1 MSPDRVSLYFL
12 HAAHF
17 ACHYFLLIFPTA
29 AIAIEKQREHDFA
42 SVISLAT
49 PMYVMFALATFPA
62 GWLGDRGYKRPMMY
76 LFFTGCGVSA
86 ILVGLSG
93 SDIGIMIGL
102 AGIGLCAAI
111 FHPVGLSMVTEA
123 GKRTGHLLAINGVY
137 GNLGLAAAAA
147 ATGFASELLGWRFGF
162 LIPGFLAIL
171 VGLFWA
177 TIDRKLQQHQEQD
190 WVELETIEKVRQT
203 THTNVFEKR
212 IVLVVLVAAMFS
224 GFVFNGATISLPK
237 VVEQQLS
244 GQAWGMSDIGILV
257 AIVYTVAAF
266 AQLPVGVMLD
276 RFGGR
281 RVLILIFLLQA
292 IVLGITAQLDG
303 FLAILALL
311 VAVTLMFAGIPI
323 TGWLLGRYVSNR
335 WRSRAFAAEYVL
347 SLGMGAL
354 AVPLI
359 AFLIRSGIRFDT
371 QYLLFAASAVA
382 VVVAGTYIPAPKPTF
397 KLQNTISH

>member
-1 MSPDRVSLYFL
+1 
-12 HAAHF
+12 
-17 ACHYFLLIFPTA
+17 
-29 AIAIEKQREHDFA
+29 
-42 SVISLAT
+42 
-49 PMYVMFALATFPA
+49 MYVVFALATFPA

-102 AGIGLCAAI
+102 ASIGLCAAI
-111 FHPVGLSMVTEA
+111 FRP
-123 GKRTGHLLAINGVY
+123 
-137 GNLGLAAAAA
+137 
-147 ATGFASELLGWRFGF
+147 
-162 LIPGFLAIL
+162 
-171 VGLFWA
+171 
-177 TIDRKLQQHQEQD
+177 
-190 WVELETIEKVRQT
+190 
-203 THTNVFEKR
+203 
-212 IVLVVLVAAMFS
+212 
-224 GFVFNGATISLPK
+224 
-237 VVEQQLS
+237 
-244 GQAWGMSDIGILV
+244 
-257 AIVYTVAAF
+257 VAAF
-266 AQLPVGVMLD
+266 AQLPVGVMPD

-303 FLAILALL
+303 FLAMLALL

-323 TGWLLGRYVSNR
+323 TGWLPGRYVSNR

-382 VVVAGTYIPAPKPTF
+382 VVVAGTYIPTYIPAPKPTF
-397 KLQNTISH
+397 KLQNTISN